1 MRRMRLRSRL
11 ADDRGVA
18 MPIIAG
24 GMVVILAA
32 AALTVDMGNGWRTRR
47 ALIPATDAGALA
59 AAQDFVVGTNGCT
72 NDRAADYVDFN
83 HAAATMTD
91 CTPNVGS
98 DRGWVSVTAEEQLDT
113 FFASVVGLN
122 QYTVESTSIAAWGP
136 PATVTGLRPIGL
148 CINAIPEISNLI
160 TNPPSTPQ
168 IIEIDYDFTHPDPCG
183 GGDLAGNWGI
193 VDFNGGSNPSP
204 DAEDWIEFGYDG
216 QVTFENHT
224 VTSCV
229 SEPHCYEVDP
239 SNFGANFHDELDH
252 LILNNIYFT
261 LPVINFGEGTG
272 GTAKYHIMGI
282 LRVRLLAYQT
292 TGPQTDQ
299 FFRLEVFPGLITGTC
314 CGSGGNDGGS
324 KVITICG
331 VDPNQTAGCP

>member
-1 MRRMRLRSRL
+1 
-11 ADDRGVA
+11 
-18 MPIIAG
+18 MPIVAIA
-24 GMVVILAA
+24 MIMILGS
-32 AALTVDMGNGWRTRR
+32 AALAVDAGNGWRTRR

-59 AAQDFVVGTNGCT
+59 AAQDFASNGDGCA
-72 NDRAADYVDFN
+72 NNRAADYVDLN
-83 HAAATMTD
+83 HTTATMTD
-91 CTPNVGS
+91 CTSNGTGS
-98 DRGWVSVTAEEQLDT
+98 GWVSVTAEEQLDT
-113 FFASVVGLN
+113 FFAGVLGLN

-148 CINAIPEISNLI
+148 CINSIPEIANLI
-160 TNPPSTPQ
+160 SNPPATPQ
-168 IIEIDYDFTHPDPCG
+168 VIEVDYTFDHPDPCG

-204 DAEDWIEFGYDG
+204 DVEDWIENGYDG

-239 SNFGANFHDELDH
+239 SNFGANVHAELDH
-252 LILNNIYFT
+252 LLNNNIFFT

-272 GTAKYHIMGI
+272 GTAKYHLMGV

-292 TGPQTDQ
+292 TGPQDDQ
-299 FFRLEVFPGLITGTC
+299 FFRFEVFPGLITGTC
-314 CGSGGNDGGS
+314 CGGGGGAAGN